1 MAFGGTSCSSLAG
14 TRGSGGGAAGGFATM
29 TSVFVRMVGGVSG
42 STSGV
47 VTGSGIGGGGGETT
61 SSVGMKSGRGVE
73 PRKAPQK
80 IDKLVSAVRC
90 TTIEVTNALA
100 REECITAVPF
110 GQA

>member
-1 MAFGGTSCSSLAG
+1 
-14 TRGSGGGAAGGFATM
+14 M

-42 STSGV
+42 STSDV
-47 VTGSGIGGGGGETT
+47 ITGSGIGGGAGETT
-61 SSVGMKSGRGVE
+61 SSVGMKSGRTGWT
-73 PRKAPQK
+73 RRTPQK